1 MDWLKNNVVIG
12 ILVLLVVVCLIS
24 SVSLASK
31 LRLKEKQLQDE
42 MAQRLQ
48 TEEQQQ
54 GILNERADL
63 QKKLGEASKLLDEE
77 KTLYE
82 ATKKE
87 LTQEQ
92 LVVKAL
98 KEELEKT
105 VKLKDKLE
113 EDLKQSLKSR

>member
-31 LRLKEKQLQDE
+31 LRLKEKQLQNE

-63 QKKLGEASKLLDEE
+63 QKKLGEVSKLLDEE
-77 KTLYE
+77 KTLQE

-105 VKLKDKLE
+105 VRLKDKLE

>member
-31 LRLKEKQLQDE
+31 LRLKEKDLQNE
-42 MAQRLQ
+42 MALRLQ

-63 QKKLGEASKLLDEE
+63 QKKLGEVSKLLDEE
-77 KTLYE
+77 KTLQE

-105 VKLKDKLE
+105 VRLKDKLE